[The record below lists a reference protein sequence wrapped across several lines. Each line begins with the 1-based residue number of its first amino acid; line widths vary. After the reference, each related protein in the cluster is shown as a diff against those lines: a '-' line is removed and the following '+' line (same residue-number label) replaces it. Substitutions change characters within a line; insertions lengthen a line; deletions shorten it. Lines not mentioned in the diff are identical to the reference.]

1 MLAILKSGDV
11 DILLDQSS
19 ERGGIGISAQKNPKI
34 YFISIIS
41 WICARSHDQL
51 FTDLIEDEKERIRL
65 CVERCAVCG
74 IYIYNIFV
82 MVGMSY

>member
-19 ERGGIGISAQKNPKI
+19 ERGGIGISAQKKSKDLL
-34 YFISIIS
+34 FLFIS

-65 CVERCAVCG
+65 CVERCVVCG
-74 IYIYNIFV
+74 IYIIYL
-82 MVGMSY
+82 

>member
-19 ERGGIGISAQKNPKI
+19 EREGWYRNKCPKKSKDLL
-34 YFISIIS
+34 FLFIS

-65 CVERCAVCG
+65 CGEVCG
-74 IYIYNIFV
+74 VRYIYIYI
-82 MVGMSY
+82 YL